1 MELNENLAY
10 GTVVAGD
17 TQATVD
23 LKENPAYG
31 TAVLVAGDTQATVD
45 LKENP
50 AYGTAVLVSG
60 DTRAPCSTPVHMTTT
75 SNDNDYE
82 TPH

>member
-1 MELNENLAY
+1 MVPNEAY
-10 GTVVAGD
+10 
-17 TQATVD
+17 ATTLD

-31 TAVLVAGDTQATVD
+31 TAVLVLGDTQPPCSTTTTSNME

-60 DTRAPCSTPVHMTTT
+60 DTQATMELKENPAYGTAVLVAI
-75 SNDNDYE
+75 SNKY
-82 TPH
+82 